1 MTFCPCQASL
11 PSDESGLFAMLQSYL
26 RDTWTT
32 PTASPASAAEV
43 HDAVTGDL
51 VCHVSSEGLDL
62 DAAFTH
68 ARRVGGPTLRALT
81 FHQRADLLDALAA
94 AVRDRREE
102 LYALSSRAG
111 ATLNDAR
118 YDVDGGIRVL
128 RDYATRARAE
138 LPDAPVLVEGPAER
152 LGRGEDFLGVHLCTP
167 SPGLMLQVNAFNFP
181 VWAPLEK
188 LAQALLAGL
197 PSVVKPAT
205 PTAYLTAHL
214 VRIAAESGVLPPGAL
229 QLVVGSV
236 RPALDLLRE
245 QDVLSFTGS
254 AATAAT
260 LRTHPDVVAR
270 SVRFNAEADSV
281 NAIVLAPDADP
292 GSPLFEAFVREVVT
306 EMTVKAGQKCTAIR
320 RVLVPRQH
328 ESAALDAISSEL
340 AGVTIGNPTAEGVRM
355 GAVVSLAQRDDVRRA
370 VRRIAE
376 SGRFVH
382 GDPDKV
388 RVVDADAE
396 RGAFLD
402 TLLVSADP
410 DAAAPHEVEPFG
422 PAATV
427 LAYRDT
433 AHAMDLVA
441 RGRGSLAA
449 SVVGDDLAWTTAFV
463 QQAAPW
469 HGRLH
474 LLDSTNMAQT
484 TGHGSPLPALRH
496 GGPGR
501 AGGGSEMAG
510 IRGVVDLMQRTALQ
524 VSPRLLDALSA

>member
-1 MTFCPCQASL
+1 
-11 PSDESGLFAMLQSYL
+11 MLLESYL
-26 RDTWTT
+26 QDTWVT
-32 PTASPASAAEV
+32 PADSDATDV
-43 HDAVTGDL
+43 LDAVTSES
-51 VCHVSSEGLDL
+51 VCRVSSAGLDL
-62 DAAFTH
+62 AGAFDH
-68 ARRVGGPTLRALT
+68 ARRAGGPALRALT
-81 FHQRADLLDALAA
+81 FHQRADLLEALATV
-94 AVRDRREE
+94 VRSRREE
-102 LYALSSRAG
+102 LYALSARAG

-128 RDYATRARAE
+128 RDYAARARAE
-138 LPDAPVLVEGPAER
+138 LPDTSYLVEGPAER
-152 LGRGEDFLGVHLCTP
+152 LARGEDFLGVHLVTP

-188 LAQALLAGL
+188 LAQAVLAGM

-205 PTAYLTAHL
+205 PTAYLTEHL
-214 VRIAAESGVLPPGAL
+214 VRIITDTDVLPPGAV
-229 QLVVGSV
+229 QLVAGSV

-254 AATAAT
+254 AATAET
-260 LRTHPDVVAR
+260 LRTHSNLVAR
-270 SVRFNAEADSV
+270 SIRFNAEADSV
-281 NAIVLAPDADP
+281 NAVVLAPDVTPD
-292 GSPLFEAFVREVVT
+292 SPLFEAFVREVVT

-320 RVLVPRQH
+320 RVLVPREH
-328 ESAALDAISSEL
+328 EGAALDAIASRL
-340 AGVTIGNPTAEGVRM
+340 AGVSIGNPASEGVRM
-355 GAVVSLAQRDDVRRA
+355 GPVVSLAQREDVRRA
-370 VRRIAE
+370 VRAIAA

-382 GDPDKV
+382 GDPAKV
-388 RVVDADAE
+388 RVVDADPE

-402 TLLVSADP
+402 TLLISADP

-433 AHAMDLVA
+433 AHATDLLA

-449 SVVGDDLAWTTAFV
+449 SLVGDDLAWTTAFV
-463 QQAAPW
+463 RDAAPW

-474 LLDSTNMAQT
+474 LLDSTNLNQT

-501 AGGGSEMAG
+501 AGGGSELAG
-510 IRGVVDLMQRTALQ
+510 IRGVVELMQRTGVQASRRMLAALQ
-524 VSPRLLDALSA
+524 SP

>member
-1 MTFCPCQASL
+1 
-11 PSDESGLFAMLQSYL
+11 MLQSYL
-26 RDTWTT
+26 QDTWVT
-32 PTASPASAAEV
+32 PTATHATADAV
-43 HDAVTGDL
+43 RDAVTGET
-51 VCHVSSEGLDL
+51 VCHVSSEGLDI
-62 DAAFTH
+62 AGAFGY
-68 ARRVGGPTLRALT
+68 ARRDGAPALRGLT
-81 FHQRADLLDALAA
+81 FHQRASLLDATAA

-102 LYALSSRAG
+102 LYALSARAG
-111 ATLNDAR
+111 ATPTDAR

-128 RDYATRARAE
+128 RDYADRARAE
-138 LPDAPVLVEGPAER
+138 LPDASHLVEGPAER
-152 LGRGEDFLGVHLCTP
+152 LGRGQDFLGVHLVSP

-188 LAQALLAGL
+188 LAQAVLAGM
-197 PSVVKPAT
+197 PSVVKAAT
-205 PTAYLTAHL
+205 PTAYLTEHL
-214 VRIAAESGVLPPGAL
+214 VRTVSEAGVLPAGAL
-229 QLVVGSV
+229 QMIVGSV

-260 LRTHPDVVAR
+260 LRTHPELVAR

-281 NAIVLAPDADP
+281 NAIVLAPDVPP
-292 GSPLFEAFVREVVT
+292 GSPLFAAFVREVVT

-320 RVLVPRQH
+320 RVLVPREH
-328 ESAALDAISSEL
+328 EGAALDAIASEL
-340 AGVTIGNPTAEGVRM
+340 AGVIIGNPASEGVGM
-355 GAVVSLAQRDDVRRA
+355 GAVVSLEQRADVRRA
-370 VRRIAE
+370 VRTIAR
-376 SGRFVH
+376 SGRIVH

-388 RVVDADAE
+388 RVVDADPE

-402 TLLVSADP
+402 TILVSADP

-427 LAYRDT
+427 LAYRGT
-433 AHAMDLVA
+433 PHAMDLLA

-449 SVVGDDLAWTTAFV
+449 SVVSDDLAWTTGFLRS
-463 QQAAPW
+463 AAPW

-474 LLDSTNMAQT
+474 LLDSTNMTQT

-510 IRGVVDLMQRTALQ
+510 IRGILDLMQRTALQ
-524 VSPRLLDALSA
+524 VSPRLLESLGTTSLS

>member
-1 MTFCPCQASL
+1 
-11 PSDESGLFAMLQSYL
+11 MLQSYVQ
-26 RDTWTT
+26 DTWVT
-32 PTASPASAAEV
+32 PTATPESAVDV
-43 HDAVTGDL
+43 HDAVTGDT
-51 VCHVSSEGLDL
+51 VCRVSSEGLDI
-62 DAAFTH
+62 AGAFDH
-68 ARRVGGPTLRALT
+68 ARRAGVSALRDLT
-81 FHQRADLLDALAA
+81 FHQRADLLDAVAA
-94 AVRDRREE
+94 AVRARREE
-102 LYALSSRAG
+102 LYALSARAG
-111 ATLNDAR
+111 ATLPDAR

-128 RDYATRARAE
+128 RDYAARARAE
-138 LPDAPVLVEGPAER
+138 LPDAPHLVEGPAER
-152 LGRGEDFLGVHLCTP
+152 LARGEDFLGVHLCTP
-167 SPGLMLQVNAFNFP
+167 SPGLVLQVNAFNFP

-188 LAQALLAGL
+188 LAQALLAGM

-205 PTAYLTAHL
+205 PTAYLTAQL
-214 VRIAAESGVLPPGAL
+214 VRIVTEAGVLPPGAL

-260 LRTHPDVVAR
+260 LRTHPNLVAR

-281 NAIVLAPDADP
+281 NAIVLAPDVPP
-292 GSPLFEAFVREVVT
+292 GSPLFTAFVREVVT

-320 RVLVPRQH
+320 RVLVPWEH
-328 ESAALDAISSEL
+328 EPAALDAISSEL
-340 AGVTIGNPTAEGVRM
+340 AGVTIGNPASEGVRM

-370 VRRIAE
+370 VRAIAE

-388 RVVDADAE
+388 RVVDADPE

-402 TLLVSADP
+402 TLLISADP
-410 DAAAPHEVEPFG
+410 DASAPHEVEPFG

-427 LAYRDT
+427 LAYRD
-433 AHAMDLVA
+433 ASHATDLVA

-463 QQAAPW
+463 REAAPW

-474 LLDSTNMAQT
+474 LLDSANMAQT

-524 VSPRLLDALSA
+524 ASPRVLNSLGAAQSSSPAGPV

>member
-1 MTFCPCQASL
+1 
-11 PSDESGLFAMLQSYL
+11 MLQSHL
-26 RDTWTT
+26 QDTWVT
-32 PTASPASAAEV
+32 PTATDASAAEV
-43 HDAVTGDL
+43 RDAITGDL
-51 VCHVSSEGLDL
+51 VCRVSSQGLDL
-62 DAAFTH
+62 AGAFDH
-68 ARRVGGPTLRALT
+68 ARGVGGPALRVLT
-81 FHQRADLLDALAA
+81 FHQRADLLDALAS
-94 AVRDRREE
+94 AVRARREE
-102 LYALSSRAG
+102 LYALSARAG
-111 ATLNDAR
+111 ATLFDAR

-128 RDYATRARAE
+128 RDYATRARRE
-138 LPDAPVLVEGPAER
+138 LPDAPYLVEGSAER
-152 LGRGEDFLGVHLCTP
+152 LARGDDFLGVHLCTP

-188 LAQALLAGL
+188 LAQAVLAGM

-205 PTAYLTAHL
+205 PTAYLTEHL
-214 VRIAAESGVLPPGAL
+214 VRIVTEAGALPPGAL
-229 QLVVGSV
+229 QMIVGSV
-236 RPALDLLRE
+236 RPALDLLLE

-254 AATAAT
+254 AATAET
-260 LRTHPDVVAR
+260 LRTQPNLVAR

-281 NAIVLAPDADP
+281 NAIVLAPDVRP

-320 RVLVPRQH
+320 RVLVPQEH
-328 ESAALDAISSEL
+328 ERGTLDAISAEL
-340 AGVTIGNPTAEGVRM
+340 AGVSIGNPAAEGVRM
-355 GAVVSLAQRDDVRRA
+355 GAVVSLEQREDVRRA
-370 VRRIAE
+370 VRAIAD

-388 RVVDADAE
+388 RVVDADPE

-402 TLLVSADP
+402 AMLISADP

-427 LAYRDT
+427 MAYRDK
-433 AHAMDLVA
+433 AHATDLVA

-449 SVVGDDLAWTTAFV
+449 SVVSDDLAWTLAFV
-463 QQAAPW
+463 QDAAPW

-474 LLDSTNMAQT
+474 LMDSANMAQT

-510 IRGVVDLMQRTALQ
+510 TRGVLDLMQRTALQ
-524 VSPRLLDALSA
+524 ASPRLLDALRPADPV

>member
-1 MTFCPCQASL
+1 
-11 PSDESGLFAMLQSYL
+11 MLQSFL
-26 RDTWTT
+26 QDTWVA
-32 PTASPASAAEV
+32 PTDTDGSATAV

-51 VCHVSSEGLDL
+51 VCRVCSAGLDL
-62 DAAFTH
+62 TGAFDH
-68 ARRVGGPTLRALT
+68 ARRTGGPALRALT
-81 FHQRADLLDALAA
+81 FHRRADLLDAVAA
-94 AVRDRREE
+94 AVRARREE
-102 LYALSSRAG
+102 LYALSARAG

-128 RDYATRARAE
+128 RDYATRARTE
-138 LPDAPVLVEGPAER
+138 LPDAPHLVEGPAER
-152 LGRGEDFLGVHLCTP
+152 LARGDDFLGVHLVTP

-188 LAQALLAGL
+188 LAQAVLAGM
-197 PSVVKPAT
+197 PSIVKPAT
-205 PTAYLTAHL
+205 PTAYLTEHL
-214 VRIAAESGVLPPGAL
+214 VRIVTEAGVLPPGAL

-236 RPALDLLRE
+236 RPALDLLGE

-254 AATAAT
+254 AATAET
-260 LRTHPDVVAR
+260 LRVHPALVSR

-281 NAIVLAPDADP
+281 NAIVLAPDVPP
-292 GSPLFEAFVREVVT
+292 GSPLFDAFVREVVT

-320 RVLVPRQH
+320 RVLVPGEQ
-328 ESAALDAISSEL
+328 ETAALDAISAEL
-340 AGVTIGNPTAEGVRM
+340 AGITIGNPAAEGVRM

-376 SGRFVH
+376 SGRFVY
-382 GDPDKV
+382 GDPEKV
-388 RVVDADAE
+388 RAVDADPA

-402 TLLVSADP
+402 TLLLSADP
-410 DAAAPHEVEPFG
+410 EAAAPHEVEPFG

-433 AHAMDLVA
+433 GHAADLLA

-449 SVVGDDLAWTTAFV
+449 SLVSDDPAWTTGMV
-463 QQAAPW
+463 REAAPW

-474 LLDSTNMAQT
+474 LLDSTNMTQT

-510 IRGVVDLMQRTALQ
+510 IHGVVDLMQRTALQ
-524 VSPRLLDALSA
+524 ASPRLLNALSETQACPSADSV

>member
-1 MTFCPCQASL
+1 
-11 PSDESGLFAMLQSYL
+11 MLLESYL
-26 RDTWTT
+26 QDTWVV
-32 PTASPASAAEV
+32 PSAAESTAVDV
-43 HDAVTGDL
+43 HDAVTGKT
-51 VCHVSSEGLDL
+51 VCRVSSQGLDL
-62 DAAFTH
+62 AGAFDH
-68 ARRVGGPTLRALT
+68 ARRAGGPTLRALS
-81 FHQRADLLDALAA
+81 FHRRADLLDAVAT
-94 AVRDRREE
+94 AVRARREE
-102 LYALSSRAG
+102 LYALSTRAG
-111 ATLNDAR
+111 ATFNDAR

-128 RDYATRARAE
+128 RDYAARARTE
-138 LPDAPVLVEGPAER
+138 LPDAPHLVEGPAER
-152 LGRGEDFLGVHLCTP
+152 LARGEDFLGVHLVTP

-188 LAQALLAGL
+188 LAQAVLAGM

-205 PTAYLTAHL
+205 PTAYLTEHL
-214 VRIAAESGVLPPGAL
+214 VRIVTDAGALPPGAL
-229 QLVVGSV
+229 QMVVGSV
-236 RPALDLLRE
+236 RPALGLLGE

-260 LRTHPDVVAR
+260 LRTHPNLVAR

-281 NAIVLAPDADP
+281 NAIVLAPDVTP

-320 RVLVPRQH
+320 RVLVPREH
-328 ESAALDAISSEL
+328 EAAALDAIASEL
-340 AGVTIGNPTAEGVRM
+340 AGVTIGNPAAEGVRM
-355 GAVVSLAQRDDVRRA
+355 GAVVSLAQRDDVRQAARQ
-370 VRRIAE
+370 IAK

-382 GDPDKV
+382 GDPEQV
-388 RVVDADAE
+388 RVVDADPE

-402 TLLVSADP
+402 TLLISADP
-410 DAAAPHEVEPFG
+410 DASAPHAVEPFG

-433 AHAMDLVA
+433 AHATNLVV

-449 SVVGDDLAWTTAFV
+449 SVVGDDLSWTTAFLQDV
-463 QQAAPW
+463 APW

-501 AGGGSEMAG
+501 AGAGSEMAG
-510 IRGVVDLMQRTALQ
+510 TRGVVDLMQRTALQ
-524 VSPRLLDALSA
+524 ASPRLLNTLYPAPPSPAVESL

>member
-1 MTFCPCQASL
+1 
-11 PSDESGLFAMLQSYL
+11 MLLESYL
-26 RDTWTT
+26 QDTWVAPTT
-32 PTASPASAAEV
+32 ADPSVVDVA
-43 HDAVTGDL
+43 DAVTGET
-51 VCHVSSEGLDL
+51 VCRVSSAGLDL
-62 DAAFTH
+62 AAAFGH
-68 ARRVGGPTLRALT
+68 ARQVGGPALRALT
-81 FHQRADLLDALAA
+81 FHQRAGLLEVLAA
-94 AVRDRREE
+94 AVRSRREE
-102 LYALSSRAG
+102 LYALSARAG
-111 ATLNDAR
+111 ATLDDAR

-128 RDYATRARAE
+128 RDYAARARTE
-138 LPDAPVLVEGPAER
+138 LPDAPYLVEGPAER
-152 LGRGEDFLGVHLCTP
+152 LARGEDFLGVHLVTP

-188 LAQALLAGL
+188 LAQAVLAGM

-205 PTAYLTAHL
+205 PTAYLTEHL
-214 VRIAAESGVLPPGAL
+214 VRIVTDAGVLPPGAL
-229 QLVVGSV
+229 QLVAGSV
-236 RPALDLLRE
+236 RPGLDLLGE

-260 LRTHPDVVAR
+260 LRTHANLVTR

-281 NAIVLAPDADP
+281 NAVVLAPDVSP

-306 EMTVKAGQKCTAIR
+306 EMTVKAGQKCTAVR
-320 RVLVPRQH
+320 RVLVPREH
-328 ESAALDAISSEL
+328 ESAALDAIASRL
-340 AGVTIGNPTAEGVRM
+340 AEVSIGNPAAEGVRM
-355 GAVVSLAQRDDVRRA
+355 GPVVSLAQREDVRRA
-370 VRRIAE
+370 VRAIAA

-382 GDPDKV
+382 GDPEKV
-388 RVVDADAE
+388 RVVDADPE

-402 TLLVSADP
+402 PLLISADP
-410 DAAAPHEVEPFG
+410 DAAAPHEIEPFG

-433 AHAMDLVA
+433 VHATDLLA

-449 SVVGDDLAWTTAFV
+449 SLVGDDLAWTTALV
-463 QQAAPW
+463 RDAAPW

-501 AGGGSEMAG
+501 AGGGSELG
-510 IRGVVDLMQRTALQ
+510 GVRGVVELMQRTGVQASRRMVVAFQ
-524 VSPRLLDALSA
+524 GR

>member
-1 MTFCPCQASL
+1 
-11 PSDESGLFAMLQSYL
+11 MLQSYL
-26 RDTWTT
+26 QDTWVT
-32 PTASPASAAEV
+32 PTATSESAADV

-51 VCHVSSEGLDL
+51 VCHVSSQGLDI
-62 DAAFTH
+62 AGAFDH
-68 ARRVGGPTLRALT
+68 ARRVGGPALRALT
-81 FHQRADLLDALAA
+81 FHQRADLLDAVAA
-94 AVRDRREE
+94 AVRARREE
-102 LYALSSRAG
+102 LYALSARAG
-111 ATLNDAR
+111 ATLPDAR

-128 RDYATRARAE
+128 RDYSARARAE
-138 LPDAPVLVEGPAER
+138 LPDAPILVEGPAER
-152 LGRGEDFLGVHLCTP
+152 LARGEDFLGVHICTP

-188 LAQALLAGL
+188 LAQSVLAGM
-197 PSVVKPAT
+197 PTAVKPAT
-205 PTAYLTAHL
+205 PTAYLTAQL
-214 VRIAAESGVLPPGAL
+214 VRIITDADVLPPGAL

-236 RPALDLLRE
+236 RSALDLLGE

-254 AATAAT
+254 AATAEA
-260 LRTHPDVVAR
+260 LRTHPNLITR

-281 NAIVLAPDADP
+281 NAIVLAPDVTP

-320 RVLVPRQH
+320 RVLVPRRH
-328 ESAALDAISSEL
+328 ELAALDAISAEL
-340 AGVTIGNPTAEGVRM
+340 AGVTIGNPTSDGVRM

-370 VRRIAE
+370 VRKIAE

-388 RVVDADAE
+388 RVVDADPD
-396 RGAFLD
+396 RGAFLG
-402 TLLVSADP
+402 TLLISADP
-410 DAAAPHEVEPFG
+410 DAPAPHEVEPFG

-433 AHAMDLVA
+433 AHATDLVV

-449 SVVGDDLAWTTAFV
+449 SVVSDDLSWTTAFLQDV
-463 QQAAPW
+463 APW

-510 IRGVVDLMQRTALQ
+510 TRGVVDLMQRTALQ
-524 VSPRLLDALSA
+524 ASPRLLNTLHAAPPSPPVESL

>member
-1 MTFCPCQASL
+1 
-11 PSDESGLFAMLQSYL
+11 MLQSYL
-26 RDTWTT
+26 KDTWVT
-32 PTASPASAAEV
+32 PTATDDTAAEV
-43 HDAVTGDL
+43 RDAVTGDL
-51 VCHVSSEGLDL
+51 VCRVSSQGLDL
-62 DAAFTH
+62 AGAFDH
-68 ARRVGGPTLRALT
+68 ARRAGGPALRALT
-81 FHQRADLLDALAA
+81 FHGRADLLDAVAA
-94 AVRDRREE
+94 AVRARREE
-102 LYALSSRAG
+102 LYALSARAG

-128 RDYATRARAE
+128 RDYAARARAE
-138 LPDAPVLVEGPAER
+138 LPDAPHLVEGPAER
-152 LGRGEDFLGVHLCTP
+152 LARGEDFLGVHLVTP

-188 LAQALLAGL
+188 LAQAVLAGM
-197 PSVVKPAT
+197 PSVVKAAT
-205 PTAYLTAHL
+205 PTSYLTERL
-214 VRIAAESGVLPPGAL
+214 IRIVTEAGVLPPGAL
-229 QLVVGSV
+229 QLVVGSA
-236 RPALDLLRE
+236 RPALGLLGE

-260 LRTHPDVVAR
+260 LRTHPNLVAR

-281 NAIVLAPDADP
+281 NAIVLAPDVAP
-292 GSPLFEAFVREVVT
+292 GSPLFDAFVREVVT

-320 RVLVPRQH
+320 RVLVPGAQ
-328 ESAALDAISSEL
+328 ESAALDAISAAL
-340 AGVTIGNPTAEGVRM
+340 AGVTVGNPAAEGVTM
-355 GAVVSLAQRDDVRRA
+355 GAVVSLEQREDVRRA

-382 GDPDKV
+382 GDPEKV
-388 RVVDADAE
+388 RVVDADPG

-402 TLLVSADP
+402 TLLLSADP

-433 AHAMDLVA
+433 GHATELLA

-449 SVVGDDLAWTTAFV
+449 SVVGDDIAWTTAFV
-463 QQAAPW
+463 AEAAAW

-474 LLDSTNMAQT
+474 LLDSVNLTQT

-501 AGGGSEMAG
+501 AGGGSEMGG
-510 IRGVVDLMQRTALQ
+510 IRGVVDLMQRTAVQ
-524 VSPRLLDALSA
+524 GSRRALDSLGA

>member
-1 MTFCPCQASL
+1 
-11 PSDESGLFAMLQSYL
+11 MLDSHLQ
-26 RDTWTT
+26 DTWVT
-32 PTASPASAAEV
+32 PSATDDAAADV
-43 HDAVTGDL
+43 RDAVTGET
-51 VCHVSSEGLDL
+51 VCRVSSAGLDL
-62 DAAFTH
+62 AGAFDH

-94 AVRDRREE
+94 AVRARREE
-102 LYALSSRAG
+102 LYTLSARAG
-111 ATLNDAR
+111 ATLTDAR

-128 RDYATRARAE
+128 RDYAGRARAE
-138 LPDAPVLVEGPAER
+138 LPDAPHLIEGPAER
-152 LGRGEDFLGVHLCTP
+152 LARGDDFLGVHLCTP
-167 SPGLMLQVNAFNFP
+167 SPGLVLQVNAFNFP

-188 LAQALLAGL
+188 LAQAVLAGM

-205 PTAYLTAHL
+205 PTSYLTAHL
-214 VRIAAESGVLPPGAL
+214 VRIVTEAGVLPPGVL
-229 QLVVGSV
+229 QMVVGSV
-236 RPALDLLRE
+236 RPALGLLGE

-260 LRTHPDVVAR
+260 LRTHPNLVAR

-281 NAIVLAPDADP
+281 NAVVLAPDVTP

-320 RVLVPRQH
+320 RVLVPREH
-328 ESAALDAISSEL
+328 EPAVLDALSSALDA
-340 AGVTIGNPTAEGVRM
+340 VTIGNPTADGVRM
-355 GAVVSLAQRDDVRRA
+355 GAVVSLEQRDDVRRA
-370 VRRIAE
+370 ARRIAA

-388 RVVDADAE
+388 RVVDADPE

-402 TLLVSADP
+402 TLLISADP
-410 DAAAPHEVEPFG
+410 DASAPHEVEPFG
-422 PAATV
+422 PAASV

-433 AHAMDLVA
+433 AHALDLLA

-449 SVVGDDLAWTTAFV
+449 SAVGDDLAWTTALV
-463 QQAAPW
+463 REAAAW

-474 LLDSTNMAQT
+474 LLDSTNMTQT

-510 IRGVVDLMQRTALQ
+510 IRGVLDLMQRTALQ
-524 VSPRLLDALSA
+524 ASPRLLDSLAGDA

>member
-1 MTFCPCQASL
+1 
-11 PSDESGLFAMLQSYL
+11 MLQSYL
-26 RDTWTT
+26 KDTWVM
-32 PTASPASAAEV
+32 PTATDDAAADV

-51 VCHVSSEGLDL
+51 VCRVSSAGLDL
-62 DAAFTH
+62 AGAFDH
-68 ARRVGGPTLRALT
+68 ARRAGGPALRALT
-81 FHQRADLLDALAA
+81 FHGRADLLDAVAA
-94 AVRDRREE
+94 AVRARREE
-102 LYALSSRAG
+102 LYALSARAG

-128 RDYATRARAE
+128 RDYAARARAE
-138 LPDAPVLVEGPAER
+138 LPDAPHLVEGPAER
-152 LGRGEDFLGVHLCTP
+152 LTRGEEFLGVHLVTP

-188 LAQALLAGL
+188 LAQAVLAGL
-197 PSVVKPAT
+197 PSVVKAAT
-205 PTAYLTAHL
+205 PTSYLTERL
-214 VRIAAESGVLPPGAL
+214 IRIVTEAGVLPPGAL
-229 QLVVGSV
+229 QLVVGSA
-236 RPALDLLRE
+236 RPALGLLGE

-260 LRTHPDVVAR
+260 LRTHPNVVAR

-281 NAIVLAPDADP
+281 NAIVLAPDVLP
-292 GSPLFEAFVREVVT
+292 GSPLFDAFVREVVT

-320 RVLVPRQH
+320 RVLVPGAR
-328 ESAALDAISSEL
+328 ESAALDAISAAL
-340 AGVTIGNPTAEGVRM
+340 AGVTVGNPAAAGVTM

-382 GDPDKV
+382 GDPEKV
-388 RVVDADAE
+388 RVVDADPE

-402 TLLVSADP
+402 TLLLSADP

-433 AHAMDLVA
+433 GHAAELLA

-449 SVVGDDLAWTTAFV
+449 SVVGDDVDWTTAFV
-463 QQAAPW
+463 TETAAW

-474 LLDSTNMAQT
+474 LLDSVTMSRT

-501 AGGGSEMAG
+501 AGGGSELGG
-510 IRGVVDLMQRTALQ
+510 IRGVVDLMQRTAVQ
-524 VSPRLLDALSA
+524 GSRRALDSLGA

>member
-1 MTFCPCQASL
+1 
-11 PSDESGLFAMLQSYL
+11 MLQSHL
-26 RDTWTT
+26 QDTWVT
-32 PTASPASAAEV
+32 PTATDGTAADV
-43 HDAVTGDL
+43 RDAVTGEL
-51 VCHVSSEGLDL
+51 VCRVSSEGLDL
-62 DAAFTH
+62 AGAFEH
-68 ARRVGGPTLRALT
+68 ARRVGGPALRALT
-81 FHQRADLLDALAA
+81 FHRRADLLDAVAA
-94 AVRDRREE
+94 AVRARREE
-102 LYALSSRAG
+102 LYALSARAG

-128 RDYATRARAE
+128 RDYAARARAE
-138 LPDAPVLVEGPAER
+138 LPDAPYLVEGPAER
-152 LGRGEDFLGVHLCTP
+152 LARGEDFLGVHLVTP

-188 LAQALLAGL
+188 LAQAVLAGM
-197 PSVVKPAT
+197 PSVVKAAT
-205 PTAYLTAHL
+205 PTSYLTEHL
-214 VRIAAESGVLPPGAL
+214 VRIVTEAGVLPPGAL

-236 RPALDLLRE
+236 RPAIGLLGE

-254 AATAAT
+254 AATAET
-260 LRTHPDVVAR
+260 LRTHPNVVAR
-270 SVRFNAEADSV
+270 SVRLNAEADSV
-281 NAIVLAPDADP
+281 NAIVLAPDVTP
-292 GSPLFEAFVREVVT
+292 GSPLFDAFVREVVT

-320 RVLVPRQH
+320 RVLVPRAH
-328 ESAALDAISSEL
+328 ESAALDAISAGL
-340 AGVTIGNPTAEGVRM
+340 AGVSIGNPVAEGVTM
-355 GAVVSLAQRDDVRRA
+355 GAVVSLAQRDDVRGA

-382 GDPDKV
+382 GDPEKV

-433 AHAMDLVA
+433 GHAADLLA

-449 SVVGDDLAWTTAFV
+449 SVVSDDLPWTVGFV
-463 QQAAPW
+463 GEAAAW

-474 LLDSTNMAQT
+474 LLDSATMGRT

-510 IRGVVDLMQRTALQ
+510 IRGVVDLMQRTAVQGSRRVLG
-524 VSPRLLDALSA
+524 SLGA

>member
-1 MTFCPCQASL
+1 
-11 PSDESGLFAMLQSYL
+11 MLLESYL
-26 RDTWTT
+26 QDTWAAPTT
-32 PTASPASAAEV
+32 TDASVADV
-43 HDAVTGDL
+43 HDAVTGEL
-51 VCHVSSEGLDL
+51 VCRVSSTGLDL
-62 DAAFTH
+62 VAAFDH
-68 ARRVGGPTLRALT
+68 ARRAGGQALRVLT
-81 FHQRADLLDALAA
+81 FHQRADLLDAVAA
-94 AVRDRREE
+94 AVRARREE
-102 LYALSSRAG
+102 LYALSTRAG
-111 ATLNDAR
+111 ATLADAR
-118 YDVDGGIRVL
+118 HDVDGGIRVL
-128 RDYATRARAE
+128 RDYAIRARTE
-138 LPDAPVLVEGPAER
+138 LPDAPHLLEGPAER
-152 LGRGEDFLGVHLCTP
+152 LTRGEDFLGVHLVTP

-197 PSVVKPAT
+197 PSVIKPAS
-205 PTAYLTAHL
+205 PTAYLTEHL
-214 VRIAAESGVLPPGAL
+214 VRIVTDAGVLPPGSL

-236 RPALDLLRE
+236 RPALALLQE

-254 AATAAT
+254 AATAQT
-260 LRTHPDVVAR
+260 LRTHPNLVAR

-281 NAIVLAPDADP
+281 NAIVLAPDVTP
-292 GSPLFEAFVREVVT
+292 GTPLFEAFVREVVT

-320 RVLVPRQH
+320 RVLVPREH
-328 ESAALDAISSEL
+328 EAAALDAVAAEL
-340 AGVTIGNPTAEGVRM
+340 AGVTIGNPAAEGVRM

-376 SGRFVH
+376 SGRLVH

-388 RVVDADAE
+388 RVVDADPQ

-402 TLLVSADP
+402 TLLISADP

-433 AHAMDLVA
+433 AHAMELVA

-463 QQAAPW
+463 REAAPW

-474 LLDSTNMAQT
+474 LMDSVNMTQT

-510 IRGVVDLMQRTALQ
+510 TRGVLDLMQRTALQ
-524 VSPRLLDALSA
+524 ASPRLLDTFRTK

>member
-1 MTFCPCQASL
+1 MLLESYLQDTWVVPTVA
-11 PSDESGLFAMLQSYL
+11 ESGAV
-26 RDTWTT
+26 D
-32 PTASPASAAEV
+32 V
-43 HDAVTGDL
+43 HDAVTGER
-51 VCHVSSEGLDL
+51 VCRVCSQGLDL
-62 DAAFTH
+62 AGAFGH
-68 ARRVGGPTLRALT
+68 ARETGGPALRALT
-81 FHQRADLLDALAA
+81 FHQRADLLDAVAA
-94 AVRDRREE
+94 AVRARREE
-102 LYALSSRAG
+102 LYVLSTRAG

-128 RDYATRARAE
+128 RDYAARARTV
-138 LPDAPVLVEGPAER
+138 LPDAPHLVEGPAER
-152 LGRGEDFLGVHLCTP
+152 LARGEDFLGVHLVSP

-188 LAQALLAGL
+188 LAQALLAGM

-205 PTAYLTAHL
+205 PTAYLTERL
-214 VRIAAESGVLPPGAL
+214 VRIVTDAGVLPPGAV
-229 QLVVGSV
+229 QMVVGSV
-236 RPALDLLRE
+236 RPALDLLGE

-260 LRTHPDVVAR
+260 LRTHPNLVAR
-270 SVRFNAEADSV
+270 SIRFNAEADSV
-281 NAIVLAPDADP
+281 NAIVLAPDVTP
-292 GSPLFEAFVREVVT
+292 GSPLFEAFVREIVT

-320 RVLVPRQH
+320 RVLVPREH
-328 ESAALDAISSEL
+328 EAAALDAIASEL
-340 AGVTIGNPTAEGVRM
+340 AGVTIGNPAAEGVRM

-370 VRRIAE
+370 AQAIAE

-382 GDPDKV
+382 GDPQKV
-388 RVVDADAE
+388 RLVDADPE

-402 TLLVSADP
+402 ALLISADP
-410 DAAAPHEVEPFG
+410 EASAPHEVEPFG

-433 AHAMDLVA
+433 GHAADLLA

-449 SVVGDDLAWTTAFV
+449 SLVGDDVTWTTAV
-463 QQAAPW
+463 VRQAAPW

-474 LLDSTNMAQT
+474 LLDSVTMTQT

-501 AGGGSEMAG
+501 AGGGSELAG

-524 VSPRLLDALSA
+524 ASPRLLDSLRTTHAGPPAHSA

>member
-1 MTFCPCQASL
+1 
-11 PSDESGLFAMLQSYL
+11 MLQSYL
-26 RDTWTT
+26 QDSWVT
-32 PTASPASAAEV
+32 PTATDGSAADV

-51 VCHVSSEGLDL
+51 VCRVSSDGLDL
-62 DAAFTH
+62 TGAFAH
-68 ARRVGGPTLRALT
+68 ARRVGGPELRALT
-81 FHQRADLLDALAA
+81 FHQRAGLLDALAA
-94 AVRDRREE
+94 AVRARREE
-102 LYALSSRAG
+102 LYALSARAG
-111 ATLNDAR
+111 ATRDDAR

-128 RDYATRARAE
+128 RDYAARARTE
-138 LPDAPVLVEGPAER
+138 LPDAPHLVEGTAER
-152 LGRGEDFLGVHLCTP
+152 LARGDDFLGVHLVTP
-167 SPGLMLQVNAFNFP
+167 SPGLMFQVNAFNFP

-188 LAQALLAGL
+188 TAQAVLAGM

-205 PTAYLTAHL
+205 PTAYLTERL
-214 VRIAAESGVLPPGAL
+214 VRIVTEAGVLPPGAL
-229 QLVVGSV
+229 HLVVGSA
-236 RPALDLLRE
+236 RPALGLLGE

-260 LRTHPDVVAR
+260 LRTHPGVVSR

-281 NAIVLAPDADP
+281 NAIVLAPDVAP

-320 RVLVPRQH
+320 RVLVPRDH
-328 ESAALDAISSEL
+328 ERAALDAICARL
-340 AGVTIGNPTAEGVRM
+340 AEVTVGNPAADGVRM
-355 GAVVSLAQRDDVRRA
+355 GAVVSLAQREDVRRA

-382 GDPDKV
+382 GDPEKV
-388 RVVDADAE
+388 RAVDADPE

-402 TLLVSADP
+402 TLLLRADP
-410 DAAAPHEVEPFG
+410 EAAAPHEVEPFG

-433 AHAMDLVA
+433 AHAADLLA

-449 SVVGDDLAWTTAFV
+449 SVVSDDVPWTAAFV
-463 QQAAPW
+463 RETAAW

-474 LLDSTNMAQT
+474 VLDSLNMGRT

-510 IRGVVDLMQRTALQ
+510 VRGVVDLMQRTAVQ
-524 VSPRLLDALSA
+524 GSRRLLDSLGASTSPGLR

>member
-1 MTFCPCQASL
+1 MQP
-11 PSDESGLFAMLQSYL
+11 MLQSYL
-26 RDTWTT
+26 QDTWVT
-32 PTASPASAAEV
+32 PTATHESTSATDV
-43 HDAVTGDL
+43 RDAVTGDL
-51 VCHVSSEGLDL
+51 ICHVTSQGLDL
-62 DAAFTH
+62 AAAFEH
-68 ARRVGGPTLRALT
+68 ARRSGSPALRALT
-81 FHQRADLLDALAA
+81 FHQRADLLDAVAA
-94 AVRDRREE
+94 AVRARREE
-102 LYALSSRAG
+102 LYALSARAG
-111 ATLNDAR
+111 ATLLDAR

-138 LPDAPVLVEGPAER
+138 LPDAPYLVEGPAER
-152 LGRGEDFLGVHLCTP
+152 LARGEDFLGVHLCTP

-188 LAQALLAGL
+188 LAQAVLAGM
-197 PSVVKPAT
+197 PTVVKPAT
-205 PTAYLTAHL
+205 PTAYLTEHL
-214 VRIAAESGVLPPGAL
+214 VRIVADAAVLPPGAL

-236 RPALDLLRE
+236 RPALDLIRE

-254 AATAAT
+254 AATART
-260 LRTHPDVVAR
+260 LRTHPNLVAR

-281 NAIVLAPDADP
+281 NAIVLAPDVRP
-292 GSPLFEAFVREVVT
+292 GSPLFAAFVREVVT

-320 RVLVPRQH
+320 RVLVPREH
-328 ESAALDAISSEL
+328 ELTVLDALSAEL
-340 AGVTIGNPTAEGVRM
+340 AGVTVGNPAAEGVRM
-355 GAVVSLAQRDDVRRA
+355 GAVVSLEQRDDVRRA
-370 VRRIAE
+370 VRTIAA
-376 SGRFVH
+376 SGRLVH

-388 RVVDADAE
+388 RVVDADPE

-402 TLLVSADP
+402 ALLVSADP

-433 AHAMDLVA
+433 AHATDLVA
-441 RGRGSLAA
+441 RGLGSLAA
-449 SVVGDDLAWTTAFV
+449 SVVGDDLDWTAAFV
-463 QQAAPW
+463 QEAAPW

-474 LLDSTNMAQT
+474 LLDSTNLAQT

-501 AGGGSEMAG
+501 AGGGSELAG

-524 VSPRLLDALSA
+524 ASPRFLDSLRR

>member
-1 MTFCPCQASL
+1 MP
-11 PSDESGLFAMLQSYL
+11 PMLQSQL
-26 RDTWTT
+26 QGTWVTPDATPDTATG
-32 PTASPASAAEV
+32 V

-51 VCHVSSEGLDL
+51 VCHVSSQGLDVVGAL
-62 DAAFTH
+62 DH
-68 ARRVGGPTLRALT
+68 ARHLGGPALRALT
-81 FHQRADLLDALAA
+81 FHQRADLLDAVGA
-94 AVRDRREE
+94 AVRARREE
-102 LYALSSRAG
+102 LYVLSARAG
-111 ATLNDAR
+111 ATLLDAR

-128 RDYATRARAE
+128 RDYSARARTE
-138 LPDAPVLVEGPAER
+138 LPDAPFLVEGPAER
-152 LGRGEDFLGVHLCTP
+152 LARGDDFLGVHLVSP

-188 LAQALLAGL
+188 LAQALLAGM
-197 PSVVKPAT
+197 PTVVKSAT
-205 PTAYLTAHL
+205 PTAYLTAQL
-214 VRIAAESGVLPPGAL
+214 VRIITDAGVLPPGAL
-229 QLVVGSV
+229 QLLVGSA

-254 AATAAT
+254 ATTAGT
-260 LRTHPDVVAR
+260 LRTHPNLVAR

-281 NAIVLAPDADP
+281 NAMVLAPDVRP
-292 GSPLFEAFVREVVT
+292 GTPLFSAFVREVVT

-320 RVLVPRQH
+320 RVLVPREQ
-328 ESAALDAISSEL
+328 ENTVLEAISAEL
-340 AGVTIGNPTAEGVRM
+340 AQVTVGNPATEGVRM

-370 VRRIAE
+370 VRAIAE

-388 RVVDADAE
+388 RVVDADPE

-433 AHAMDLVA
+433 AHATDLIA

-449 SVVGDDLAWTTAFV
+449 SVVGDDLVWTTAFV
-463 QQAAPW
+463 QEAAPW

-474 LLDSTNMAQT
+474 LMDSTNMTQT

-501 AGGGSEMAG
+501 AGGGSELAG
-510 IRGVVDLMQRTALQ
+510 TRGVLDLMQRTALQ
-524 VSPRLLDALSA
+524 ASPRILGAFR

>member
-1 MTFCPCQASL
+1 
-11 PSDESGLFAMLQSYL
+11 MLQSYL
-26 RDTWTT
+26 QDTWVT
-32 PTASPASAAEV
+32 PTATEASAADV

-51 VCHVSSEGLDL
+51 VCRVSSEGLDL
-62 DAAFTH
+62 AGAFTH
-68 ARRVGGPTLRALT
+68 ARRAGGPALRALT
-81 FHQRADLLDALAA
+81 FHQRADLLDAVAA
-94 AVRDRREE
+94 AVRARREE
-102 LYALSSRAG
+102 LYALSARAG
-111 ATLNDAR
+111 ATPTDAR

-128 RDYATRARAE
+128 RDYAMRARAE
-138 LPDAPVLVEGPAER
+138 LPDAPHLMEGPAER
-152 LGRGEDFLGVHLCTP
+152 LARGDDFLGVHLVTP

-188 LAQALLAGL
+188 LAQAVLAGL
-197 PSVVKPAT
+197 PSVVKAAT
-205 PTAYLTAHL
+205 PTAYLTEHL
-214 VRIAAESGVLPPGAL
+214 VRIVADAGVLPPGAL

-254 AATAAT
+254 AATAEA
-260 LRTHPDVVAR
+260 LRTHPNVVAC

-281 NAIVLAPDADP
+281 NAIVLAPDVTP
-292 GSPLFEAFVREVVT
+292 GSPLFDAFVREVVT

-320 RVLVPRQH
+320 RVLVPGER
-328 ESAALDAISSEL
+328 EPAALDAISAEL
-340 AGVTIGNPTAEGVRM
+340 AGVTIGNPASDGVRM
-355 GAVVSLAQRDDVRRA
+355 GAVVSLAQRDDVRAA

-388 RVVDADAE
+388 RVVDADPE

-402 TLLVSADP
+402 TLLLSADP

-433 AHAMDLVA
+433 AHATDLIA

-463 QQAAPW
+463 REAAPW

-474 LLDSTNMAQT
+474 LLDSANLTQT

-510 IRGVVDLMQRTALQ
+510 VRGVVDLMQRTALQ
-524 VSPRLLDALSA
+524 ASPRLLDSLGGAS

>member
-1 MTFCPCQASL
+1 
-11 PSDESGLFAMLQSYL
+11 MLQSYL
-26 RDTWTT
+26 QDTWVT
-32 PTASPASAAEV
+32 PTATQASATAV
-43 HDAVTGDL
+43 RDAVTGET
-51 VCHVSSEGLDL
+51 VCHVSSEGLDV
-62 DAAFTH
+62 AGAFDH
-68 ARRVGGPTLRALT
+68 GRRVGGPALRVLT
-81 FHQRADLLDALAA
+81 FHQRADLLDATAA
-94 AVRDRREE
+94 AVRARREE
-102 LYALSSRAG
+102 LYALSARAG
-111 ATLNDAR
+111 ATPNDAR

-128 RDYATRARAE
+128 RDYAARARAE
-138 LPDAPVLVEGPAER
+138 LPDASHLIEGPAER
-152 LGRGEDFLGVHLCTP
+152 LARGEDFLGVHLVAP

-188 LAQALLAGL
+188 LAQAVLAGL

-205 PTAYLTAHL
+205 PTAYITEHL
-214 VRIAAESGVLPPGAL
+214 VRVVTEAGVLPPGAL
-229 QLVVGSV
+229 QMVVGSV
-236 RPALDLLRE
+236 RSALDLLLE

-254 AATAAT
+254 AVTAAS
-260 LRTHPDVVAR
+260 LRTHLHVVAR

-281 NAIVLAPDADP
+281 NSIVLAPDVQP
-292 GSPLFEAFVREVVT
+292 GSPLFEAFVREVVS

-320 RVLVPRQH
+320 RVLVPRAH
-328 ESAALDAISSEL
+328 EAVALDAISAEL
-340 AGVTIGNPTAEGVRM
+340 AGVTIGNPASEGIRM
-355 GAVVSLAQRDDVRRA
+355 GAVVSLDQRDDVRQA
-370 VRRIAE
+370 VRAIAE
-376 SGRFVH
+376 SGRLVH

-388 RVVDADAE
+388 RVVDADPE

-433 AHAMDLVA
+433 AHALDLVA

-449 SVVGDDLAWTTAFV
+449 SAVGDDLAWTTAFV
-463 QQAAPW
+463 RELAPW

-474 LLDSTNMAQT
+474 LLDSANMTQT

-510 IRGVVDLMQRTALQ
+510 VRGVLDLMQRTALQ
-524 VSPRLLDALSA
+524 ASPRLLDSLRTTTTSPSAGSA

>member
-1 MTFCPCQASL
+1 ML
-11 PSDESGLFAMLQSYL
+11 LESHLQ
-26 RDTWTT
+26 DTWVT
-32 PTASPASAAEV
+32 PADTAGV
-43 HDAVTGDL
+43 DVNDAVTGEL
-51 VCHVSSEGLDL
+51 VCRVSSAGLDL
-62 DAAFTH
+62 AAAFDH

-81 FHQRADLLDALAA
+81 FHQRADLLDAVAA
-94 AVRDRREE
+94 AVRARREE
-102 LYALSSRAG
+102 LYALSVRAG

-128 RDYATRARAE
+128 RDYATRARTE
-138 LPDAPVLVEGPAER
+138 LPDAPYLVEGPAQR
-152 LGRGEDFLGVHLCTP
+152 LARGEDFLGVHLVTP

-188 LAQALLAGL
+188 LAQAVLAGM
-197 PSVVKPAT
+197 PGVIKPAT
-205 PTAYLTAHL
+205 PTAYLTERL
-214 VRIAAESGVLPPGAL
+214 VRIVADSGVLPPGVL

-236 RPALDLLRE
+236 RPALDLLGE
-245 QDVLSFTGS
+245 QDVVSFTGS
-254 AATAAT
+254 AATAET
-260 LRTHPDVVAR
+260 LRTHANLVAR

-281 NAIVLAPDADP
+281 NAIVLAPDVAP

-320 RVLVPRQH
+320 RVLVPHEQ
-328 ESAALDAISSEL
+328 ESAALDAIASEL
-340 AGVTIGNPTAEGVRM
+340 AGVTIGNPLAEGVRM
-355 GAVVSLAQRDDVRRA
+355 GAVVSLAQREDVRRA
-370 VRRIAE
+370 VRAIAT
-376 SGRFVH
+376 SGRFVY
-382 GDPDKV
+382 GDPEKV
-388 RVVDADAE
+388 RVVDADPE

-422 PAATV
+422 PSATV

-433 AHAMDLVA
+433 AHATDLLA

-449 SVVGDDLAWTTAFV
+449 SLVSDDPAWTTGV
-463 QQAAPW
+463 VREAAPW

-474 LLDSTNMAQT
+474 LLDSTNMTQT

-510 IRGVVDLMQRTALQ
+510 IHGIVDLMQRTALQ
-524 VSPRLLDALSA
+524 ASPRLLNALSGTRARPSADSV

>member
-1 MTFCPCQASL
+1 
-11 PSDESGLFAMLQSYL
+11 MLLESYL
-26 RDTWTT
+26 QDIWVT
-32 PTASPASAAEV
+32 PSAAGSNAVDV
-43 HDAVTGDL
+43 HDAVTGRT
-51 VCHVSSEGLDL
+51 VCRVSSQGLDL
-62 DAAFTH
+62 AGAFDH
-68 ARRVGGPTLRALT
+68 ARRVGGTALRALT
-81 FHQRADLLDALAA
+81 FHQRADLLDALAT
-94 AVRDRREE
+94 AVRARREE
-102 LYALSSRAG
+102 LYALSIRAG

-128 RDYATRARAE
+128 RDYAARARTE
-138 LPDAPVLVEGPAER
+138 LPDSPHLVEGPAER
-152 LGRGEDFLGVHLCTP
+152 LARGEDFLGVHLVSP

-188 LAQALLAGL
+188 LAQALLAGM

-205 PTAYLTAHL
+205 PTAYLTEHL
-214 VRIAAESGVLPPGAL
+214 VRIVTDAAVLPPGAL
-229 QLVVGSV
+229 QMVVGSV
-236 RPALDLLRE
+236 RPALDLLGE

-260 LRTHPDVVAR
+260 LRTHPGMVAR

-281 NAIVLAPDADP
+281 NAIVLAPDVTP

-320 RVLVPRQH
+320 RVLVPREH
-328 ESAALDAISSEL
+328 EATALDAIAAEL
-340 AGVTIGNPTAEGVRM
+340 AGVAIGNPASEGVRM
-355 GAVVSLAQRDDVRRA
+355 GPVVSLAQRDDVRQA
-370 VRRIAE
+370 VRKIAE

-382 GDPDKV
+382 GDPEKV
-388 RVVDADAE
+388 RPIDADPD

-433 AHAMDLVA
+433 AHATNLLA
-441 RGRGSLAA
+441 RGRGSLVA
-449 SVVGDDLAWTTAFV
+449 SVVGDDLAWTTVFV
-463 QQAAPW
+463 RAAAPW
-469 HGRLH
+469 HGRMH
-474 LLDSTNMAQT
+474 LLDSTNMVQT
-484 TGHGSPLPALRH
+484 TGHGSPLPALKH

-510 IRGVVDLMQRTALQ
+510 TRGVVDLMQRTALQ
-524 VSPRLLDALSA
+524 ASPRVLDSLRSTPSSSPSDDA

>member
-1 MTFCPCQASL
+1 
-11 PSDESGLFAMLQSYL
+11 MLLESYL
-26 RDTWTT
+26 QDTWVTATAADTT
-32 PTASPASAAEV
+32 AVDV
-43 HDAVTGDL
+43 HDAVTGET
-51 VCHVSSEGLDL
+51 VCRVSSQGLDL
-62 DAAFTH
+62 AAAFDH
-68 ARRVGGPTLRALT
+68 ARAHGGPALRGLT
-81 FHQRADLLDALAA
+81 FHQRADLLDALAT
-94 AVRDRREE
+94 AVRARREE
-102 LYALSSRAG
+102 LYALSVRAG

-128 RDYATRARAE
+128 RDYAARARTE
-138 LPDAPVLVEGPAER
+138 LPDTPHLIEGPAER
-152 LGRGEDFLGVHLCTP
+152 LTKGEDFLGVHLLTP

-188 LAQALLAGL
+188 LAQAVLAGM

-205 PTAYLTAHL
+205 PTAYLTERL
-214 VRIAAESGVLPPGAL
+214 IRIVTAAGVLPPGAL

-236 RPALDLLRE
+236 RPALDLLGE

-260 LRTHPDVVAR
+260 LRTHPNLVAR

-281 NAIVLAPDADP
+281 NAIVLAPDVLP

-320 RVLVPRQH
+320 RVLVPREH
-328 ESAALDAISSEL
+328 EAAALDALASEL
-340 AGVTIGNPTAEGVRM
+340 AGVTIGNPATEGVRM

-370 VRRIAE
+370 VRTIAA
-376 SGRFVH
+376 SGRFVY

-388 RVVDADAE
+388 RVVDADPE

-402 TLLVSADP
+402 TLLISADP
-410 DAAAPHEVEPFG
+410 EAAAPHEVEPFG

-433 AHAMDLVA
+433 AHATDLIA

-449 SVVGDDLAWTTAFV
+449 SLVGDDPAWTTAFV
-463 QQAAPW
+463 REAAPW

-474 LLDSTNMAQT
+474 LLESTNMTQT

-510 IRGVVDLMQRTALQ
+510 TRGVVDLMQRTALQ
-524 VSPRLLDALSA
+524 ASPRILDLLRTVPTGPSADSA